1 MFRSDEEIWIN
12 SGNSV
17 FYIPPKSSGEDS
29 HPWFLYATELSVFSP
44 DRLVL
49 QQVLPFGRDLL
60 KIPNGSDIYLTRNRH
75 GRADNFDTSE
85 ILQRFFSVKRAD
97 WSMQDLTVS
106 SPPGEVCKMIVEFQF
121 WEMD

>member
-1 MFRSDEEIWIN
+1 MIRSVDEVWIDSEN
-12 SGNSV
+12 HV
-17 FYIPPKSSGEDS
+17 FYIAPSDKEGMSRAI
-29 HPWFLYATELSVFSP
+29 FLNGVDLSVFSP